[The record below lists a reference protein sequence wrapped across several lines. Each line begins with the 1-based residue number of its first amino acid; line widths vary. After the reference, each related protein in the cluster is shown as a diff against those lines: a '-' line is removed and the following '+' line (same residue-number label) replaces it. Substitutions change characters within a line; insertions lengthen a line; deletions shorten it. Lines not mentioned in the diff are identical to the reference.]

1 MTGPGSPADGF
12 VYDDIRDFL
21 NLEARL
27 LDQRKFDEWNALF
40 TPEGM
45 YWVPL
50 SRSAGRPGEP
60 SVPGI

>member
-27 LDQRKFDEWNALF
+27 LDQRKFDEWNAMF
-40 TPEGM
+40 TPVGM
-45 YWVPL
+45 YWPGLCHMCVA
-50 SRSAGRPGEP
+50 AG
-60 SVPGI
+60 V

>member
-40 TPEGM
+40 TPCLL
-45 YWVPL
+45 YT
-50 SRSAGRPGEP
+50 SP
-60 SVPGI
+60 SPRD